1 MMVGAVRRGAAPAPP
16 TVHEGCGTGAP
27 PSVVFRR
34 VPSTRRPRGCG
45 APGTAGAPGNV
56 AMRTGCHAR
65 GAPFAASP
73 VIAPKVPRARSGPTR
88 IGRHATQ
95 PRRVAIRA
103 TRPPRARRETMQFA
117 RASLR
122 ERAERARSHRLR
134 AITRGSRLAPGLLT
148 TATVG
153 WVPIFAATTSRTI
166 RSRAGSRCGRT
177 TTRHTRGQPSRKKF
191 LVFVAKVGRCN
202 LERFGESRSVWV
214 TSLEM
219 WSTPAVSRSSV
230 TNEAERNVPPA
241 SARGAQLTRAS
252 PRPAPHGK
260 VPRGRERIHREG
272 CLARR
277 ELARGAL
284 FRPSLARRRTCPR
297 MSSRRNPKPLAPVRG
312 ASPRASRAA
321 PMTR

>member
-56 AMRTGCHAR
+56 ATRTGCHAR

-73 VIAPKVPRARSGPTR
+73 VIAPMVPRARSGPTR

-166 RSRAGSRCGRT
+166 D
-177 TTRHTRGQPSRKKF
+177 
-191 LVFVAKVGRCN
+191 
-202 LERFGESRSVWV
+202 
-214 TSLEM
+214 
-219 WSTPAVSRSSV
+219 
-230 TNEAERNVPPA
+230 
-241 SARGAQLTRAS
+241 
-252 PRPAPHGK
+252 
-260 VPRGRERIHREG
+260 
-272 CLARR
+272 LA
-277 ELARGAL
+277 LARGAGEQRHATRGVVS
-284 FRPSLARRRTCPR
+284 RPGKNFSF
-297 MSSRRNPKPLAPVRG
+297 SSRKWADVTWSVSENRDLYG
-312 ASPRASRAA
+312 
-321 PMTR
+321 

>member
-1 MMVGAVRRGAAPAPP
+1 MWPCARAATRGEPRSRRRPSSRRRSRARGRAPRGLDV
-16 TVHEGCGTGAP
+16 TP
-27 PSVVFRR
+27 PSRDESR
-34 VPSTRRPRGCG
+34 SERLDR
-45 APGTAGAPGNV
+45 
-56 AMRTGCHAR
+56 
-65 GAPFAASP
+65 
-73 VIAPKVPRARSGPTR
+73 RAR
-88 IGRHATQ
+88 
-95 PRRVAIRA
+95 V
-103 TRPPRARRETMQFA
+103 ARRCNSPA
-117 RASLR
+117 RVSASAR
-122 ERAERARSHRLR
+122 NERGRARLR

-166 RSRAGSRCGRT
+166 DLARWLEVAANNDTPHAES
-177 TTRHTRGQPSRKKF
+177 QPSRKKF

-214 TSLEM
+214 TSMEM
-219 WSTPAVSRSSV
+219 WYTPAVSRSSV

-277 ELARGAL
+277 ERRTRGAL
-284 FRPSLARRRTCPR
+284 QAKSGAEENVPADVVASQPKAVGAGARVGI
-297 MSSRRNPKPLAPVRG
+297 PK
-312 ASPRASRAA
+312 RASRAA